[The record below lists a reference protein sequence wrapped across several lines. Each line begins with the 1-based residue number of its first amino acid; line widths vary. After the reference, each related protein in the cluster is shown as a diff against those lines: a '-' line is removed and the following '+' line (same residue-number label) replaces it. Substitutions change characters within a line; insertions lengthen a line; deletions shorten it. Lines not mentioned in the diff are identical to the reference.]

1 MFFCMPVNSSLFSA
15 CAWWF
20 FAAFCIVVLVGR
32 WSLAPPLEHR
42 LCFDFV
48 TGDSRRGGGAARVSG
63 LVELLSLLLGCLA
76 LLGYTSS
83 PRCLAGGTWSGSF
96 RCPPLNVWRETVG
109 FFGRPSGASGDSDQ
123 PSPPY

>member
-1 MFFCMPVNSSLFSA
+1 MM
-15 CAWWF
+15 
-20 FAAFCIVVLVGR
+20 VLCCLLITGGW

-42 LCFDFV
+42 LCFVFA

-83 PRCLAGGTWSGSF
+83 PGAWPVGCGVDPLAVRRLGDYHHLS
-96 RCPPLNVWRETVG
+96 R
-109 FFGRPSGASGDSDQ
+109 GDSVQ
-123 PSPPY
+123 PLPPY